1 MPVVLFINGFRF
13 KFYGNENYE
22 PPHVHI
28 TKGNGNAKY
37 WLVPE
42 LDEAYSY
49 GFTVRERREIR
60 ELVTTHRELLIRNW
74 YDYFGT

>member
-13 KFYGNENYE
+13 KFYSNENNE

-49 GFTVRERREIR
+49 GFPVRERREIR
-60 ELVTTHRELLIRNW
+60 ELVTEHRESLIRNW
-74 YDYFGT
+74 HDYFGS